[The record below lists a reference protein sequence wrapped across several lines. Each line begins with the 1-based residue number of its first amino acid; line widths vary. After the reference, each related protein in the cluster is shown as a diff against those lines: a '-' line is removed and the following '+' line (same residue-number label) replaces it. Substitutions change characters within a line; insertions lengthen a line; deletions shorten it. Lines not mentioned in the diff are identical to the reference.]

1 MNTNKILKTSFK
13 YRDNLDFKY
22 NFKFGTEIEFISPT
36 SSKLINKFTNK
47 YNCNNNDIK
56 DYSKYNIS
64 IDASH
69 YDFEQSYKPIE
80 ISTPI
85 LYTNNDTSN
94 ILNDIYM
101 FLINNKSCVNL
112 RCGNHY
118 HFSLDILK
126 NNFTY
131 YNNILKLISAYEHII
146 YKFGSAELSYLRKNI
161 DIHSNSIKSNTQR
174 NSIDEIKNY
183 YNSKRYGVR
192 FTPYDTIEIRYLF
205 QSLNPYITQNN
216 LYFIY
221 KLFEYA
227 ISNKYDNE
235 LIENRLKNK
244 SNDYIEDAKE
254 LSNILFDDKLD
265 KLYFLKQ
272 VLKLYNKDDLKMSRI
287 HNINIKQ
294 YIYK

>member
-131 YNNILKLISAYEHII
+131 YNNLLKLISAYEHII

-161 DIHSNSIKSNTQR
+161 DIH
-174 NSIDEIKNY
+174 
-183 YNSKRYGVR
+183 
-192 FTPYDTIEIRYLF
+192 
-205 QSLNPYITQNN
+205 
-216 LYFIY
+216 
-221 KLFEYA
+221 
-227 ISNKYDNE
+227 
-235 LIENRLKNK
+235 
-244 SNDYIEDAKE
+244 
-254 LSNILFDDKLD
+254 
-265 KLYFLKQ
+265 
-272 VLKLYNKDDLKMSRI
+272 
-287 HNINIKQ
+287 
-294 YIYK
+294 